1 MKNKLKIASH
11 IDRKK
16 RDGEAI
22 VKIFFFLFSLS
33 IFNVI
38 HRKYLAAIRNTIK
51 IDTFN
56 VIL

>member
-1 MKNKLKIASH
+1 MKKNEDKKLQ
-11 IDRKK
+11 RQK

-22 VKIFFFLFSLS
+22 VKIFFIFSFN
-33 IFNVI
+33 FNVI